1 MASSKSN
8 SIHAIV
14 GSDEG
19 GVKTAAKE
27 LADQLSP
34 GGDFGAEIIDGG
46 ASGADDA
53 AERISSTIQALLTF
67 PFFGGAKL
75 VWLKSATFLGDDPTG
90 RSETVLGALQN
101 LLETLES
108 GIPGG
113 TVFLLSA
120 SPIDKRRS
128 FYKTLQKIAKM
139 QVIDALDTSRS
150 GWEEAAADLAR
161 ASAEACSLRLDAHSA
176 ELIALLT
183 GGDRRQIDAEI
194 EKIDLYL
201 GPERRI
207 ATEDDVR
214 LLVPMSHVGAVF
226 EIGNAIAERNVG
238 RSLDLLERLLFH
250 GEKEIGILLAA
261 IIPTVRSLLLAK
273 DLMERYRIARPSAP
287 FTFGKQLERLPSEAI
302 AHLPRK
308 KDGTLNTFAL
318 GIAAMNASRFT
329 VAELRDALHAC
340 LAANVQLVT
349 SSLEPKVILTQ
360 LVIRIAGARK
370 EGTSAPVK

>member
-19 GVKTAAKE
+19 GVKAAARD
-27 LADQLSP
+27 LAGKLSP

-46 ASGADDA
+46 ASGADEA
-53 AERISSTIQALLTF
+53 AERVNSTIQALLTF

-75 VWLKSATFLGDDPTG
+75 VWLKNATFLGDDQTG

-101 LLETLES
+101 LLETFES
-108 GIPGG
+108 GLPAG

-128 FYKTLQKIAKM
+128 FYKTIQKVAKM
-139 QVIDALDTSRS
+139 QVIDALDTSRT

-161 ASAEACSLRLDAHSA
+161 ASAEARGVQLDAHSA
-176 ELIALLT
+176 ELLAILT
-183 GGDRRQIDAEI
+183 GGDRRQIDTEI
-194 EKIDLYL
+194 EKIDLFL
-201 GPERRI
+201 GSERRT
-207 ATEDDVR
+207 ATENDVR

-238 RSLDLLERLLFH
+238 RSLDLLERLIFH

-287 FTFGKQLERLPSEAI
+287 FTFGKQLERLPEDAI

-308 KDGTLNTFAL
+308 KDGALNTYAL
-318 GIAAMNASRFT
+318 GLAAMNASRFAT
-329 VAELRDALHAC
+329 AELREALHAC
-340 LAANVQLVT
+340 LAANIQLVT
-349 SSLEPKVILTQ
+349 SGLEPKVILTQ
-360 LVIRIAGARK
+360 LIIRIAGGRK
-370 EGTSAPVK
+370 GSTSTN